1 MVGDRSETT
10 RIDAR
15 SHLKRTSKMHPD
27 EQAIRELIALWHR
40 ATAAGEVET
49 VLDLMTD
56 DVVFLVAGQ
65 PPMKGRAAFERGLR
79 GLLAKHRVESTHE
92 IHEVVVDGDLGYS
105 WTDLQ
110 VRVIARDGGAAPPA
124 RSGSTLSVLRRQAD
138 GRWRMVRDA
147 NLMGPST

>member
-1 MVGDRSETT
+1 
-10 RIDAR
+10 
-15 SHLKRTSKMHPD
+15 MHPD
-27 EQAIRELIALWHR
+27 EQAIRDLIALWHR

-49 VLDLMTD
+49 VLDLMTQ

-79 GLLAKHRVESTHE
+79 GLLAKHRFESTHE
-92 IHEVVVDGDLGYS
+92 IHEVVVDGDLAYS

-138 GRWRMVRDA
+138 GRWQMVRDA
-147 NLMGPST
+147 NLMGTAT

>member
-1 MVGDRSETT
+1 
-10 RIDAR
+10 
-15 SHLKRTSKMHPD
+15 MHPD
-27 EQAIRELIALWHR
+27 ERAIRDLIALWHR
-40 ATAAGEVET
+40 ATAAGDVDT
-49 VLDLMTD
+49 VLGLMTD

-79 GLLAKHRVESTHE
+79 GLLAGHQVESTHE
-92 IHEVVVDGDLGYS
+92 IHEVVVDGDLAYS

-110 VRVIARDGGAAPPA
+110 VRVVSRDGGDAPPA

-147 NLMGPST
+147 NLLAAA